1 MFNLLV
7 EIEDLFSKEI
17 IKSEYTYKF
26 YELSDIPAGQLI
38 DYIGKNRCTLFR
50 LISDCLYDGA
60 CIDYYED
67 VNGNVLIDPYQMH
80 ETQESISAVV
90 EDMLYRI
97 YIAQQYSIDQII
109 VMLSQNIECA
119 YFHFSHGSE

>member
-7 EIEDLFSKEI
+7 EIEDLFTEEV
-17 IKSEYTYKF
+17 KSQNIYKF
-26 YELSDIPAGQLI
+26 YELSDIPAGLLI
-38 DYIGKNRCTLFR
+38 DYIGKNRYMLSR
-50 LISDCLYDGA
+50 LISDCLHDGA

-67 VNGNVLIDPYQMH
+67 VNGNVLIDPYQMC
-80 ETQESISAVV
+80 ETPESISAVV

-109 VMLSQNIECA
+109 VMLAQNIERA
-119 YFHFSHGSE
+119 YFHVTDGSE